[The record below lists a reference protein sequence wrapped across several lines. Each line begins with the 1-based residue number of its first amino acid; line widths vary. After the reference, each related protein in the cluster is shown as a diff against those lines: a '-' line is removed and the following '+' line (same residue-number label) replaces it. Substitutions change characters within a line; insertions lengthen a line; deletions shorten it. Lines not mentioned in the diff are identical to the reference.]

1 MDTDRLRQAADDI
14 IGRGRIAF
22 ADVRRLRRDILPDGI
37 SSREE
42 AEILIR
48 LDQDTSRSDRAWTEF
63 FVSEL
68 VDFVVWAERPTGIVD
83 EEAAKWLSD
92 ALERGRATRSC
103 RALVHAIVRE
113 AERVHESLSA
123 GAPCDVEILAVPAEQ
138 AAAVLAA

>member
-1 MDTDRLRQAADDI
+1 MSVDRLRQAAETM

-22 ADVRRLRRDILPDGI
+22 ADVRRMRRDLLPDGV

-48 LDQDTSRSDRAWTEF
+48 LDQETARSDRAWTEF

-83 EEAAKWLSD
+83 EEAAMWLSD
-92 ALERGRATRSC
+92 ALERGRATRSS

-113 AERVHESLSA
+113 AERAHESLSA
-123 GAPCDVEILAVPAEQ
+123 QAGCAVEIVPATAPAEV
-138 AAAVLAA
+138 ALAA

>member
-1 MDTDRLRQAADDI
+1 MSSDRLRQAAEEI

-22 ADVRRLRRDILPDGI
+22 ADVRRLRRDILPDGV
-37 SSREE
+37 SSRAE

-48 LDQDTSRSDRAWTEF
+48 LDQETARCDRAWTEF
-63 FVSEL
+63 FVTEL

-83 EEAAKWLSD
+83 EEAALWLSD
-92 ALERGRATRSC
+92 ALDRGRATRSS

-123 GAPCDVEILAVPAEQ
+123 PAELAVEFGPVADTGTPV
-138 AAAVLAA
+138 ALAA

>member
-1 MDTDRLRQAADDI
+1 MTSDRLRQAAEEI

-22 ADVRRLRRDILPDGI
+22 ADVRRLRRDILPDGV

-42 AEILIR
+42 AEMLIR
-48 LDQDTSRSDRAWTEF
+48 LDQETARSDRAWTEF

-83 EEAAKWLSD
+83 EEAAMWLSD
-92 ALERGRATRSC
+92 ALDRGRATRSS

-123 GAPCDVEILAVPAEQ
+123 GVDDAVEILPVPAPD
-138 AAAVLAA
+138 AAVALAA

>member
-1 MDTDRLRQAADDI
+1 MTSDRLRQAAEEI
-14 IGRGRIAF
+14 ISRGRIAF
-22 ADVRRLRRDILPDGI
+22 ADVRRLRRDLLPDGV

-48 LDQDTSRSDRAWTEF
+48 LDQETARSDRAWTEF

-83 EEAAKWLSD
+83 EEAAIWLSD
-92 ALERGRATRSC
+92 ALDRGRATRSS

-113 AERVHESLSA
+113 AERVHESLASQTE
-123 GAPCDVEILAVPAEQ
+123 PDIEIVAVA
-138 AAAVLAA
+138 ASDAAVALAA